1 MRKLAFLVLTAALAS
16 GCTAIYKQPV
26 FEGNLLDKEGVDQLK
41 QGMTREQVIALLGS
55 PAMAD
60 PFHHQRWDY
69 VASVR
74 HGHHKTE
81 VKDLTLWFE
90 GDTLS
95 KWEGDYFP
103 EQDVALSHEM
113 SKFGNLAKDKDRD
126 RRRGH

>member
-16 GCTAIYKQPV
+16 GCSFIYKQPV
-26 FEGNLLDKEGVDQLK
+26 FEGNLLDKDSVDQLK
-41 QGMTREQVIALLGS
+41 QGMSQEQVIALLGS

-69 VASVR
+69 VASAR
-74 HGHHKTE
+74 RGHHKTE

-103 EQDVALSHEM
+103 EQDVPLSHEM
-113 SKFGNLAKDKDRD
+113 AKFGNLGKDKDKD
-126 RRRGH
+126 KRRGQ